1 MKLHQ
6 FKLGFVFLFVL
17 SLSGIYAQNIY
28 VRNGN
33 GTQTNYAL
41 SSIKKMTFS
50 AGSLVVSSTA
60 GADASYALKDLRYL
74 NGKDLTL
81 GLGNAKQD
89 SQAIFIYP
97 NPVTD
102 VFYLAA
108 AAQSIS
114 SIAIISME
122 GKVVLQTK
130 KAGNTTAIDVSKL
143 AKGLYLCKI
152 STETTTQTIKFLK
165 Q

>member
-1 MKLHQ
+1 MKHHLL
-6 FKLGFVFLFVL
+6 KLSFVFLFVL
-17 SLSGIYAQNIY
+17 SLTGLYAQNMY
-28 VRNGN
+28 VRKGN

-50 AGSLVVSSTA
+50 AGSLVMNSSG

-74 NGKDLTL
+74 NFNDLTL
-81 GLGNAKQD
+81 GVGNAQQD
-89 SQAIFIYP
+89 PEAIFIYP

-122 GKVVLQTK
+122 GRVLMQTK
-130 KAGNTTAIDVSKL
+130 QAGNTTAIDVSKL

-152 STETTTQTIKFLK
+152 YTDTTTQTIKFLK

>member
-1 MKLHQ
+1 MKHHLL
-6 FKLGFVFLFVL
+6 KLSFVFFFVF
-17 SLSGIYAQNIY
+17 SLSGLYAQNMY
-28 VRNGN
+28 VRKDNGI
-33 GTQTNYAL
+33 QANYAL

-50 AGSLVVSSTA
+50 AGSMVVGNTA

-74 NGKDLTL
+74 NFNDLTL

-89 SQAIFIYP
+89 PQAIFIYP

-108 AAQSIS
+108 PAQSIS

-122 GKVVLQTK
+122 GRVLMHTK
-130 KAGNTTAIDVSKL
+130 QAGNTTAVDVSKL

-152 STETTTQTIKFLK
+152 YTDTTTQTIKFLK